1 MGTPGSHPIVTGN
14 AGVGVGEGVKVGV
27 GVAVRVGV
35 GVGVGAG
42 VAHPLI
48 ITNKTSKLPRVI
60 KVPLLSLVSIFI
72 FIFMSCLLFNSDVL
86 LTNVGI
92 CQDRVSK

>member
-1 MGTPGSHPIVTGN
+1 VTGN

-35 GVGVGAG
+35 GVGVGIG

-48 ITNKTSKLPRVI
+48 ITNKTSNVPTTI
-60 KVPLLSLVSIFI
+60 KIHLLDLTFFI
-72 FIFMSCLLFNSDVL
+72 LIGCLLFNSAVL
-86 LTNVGI
+86 
-92 CQDRVSK
+92 